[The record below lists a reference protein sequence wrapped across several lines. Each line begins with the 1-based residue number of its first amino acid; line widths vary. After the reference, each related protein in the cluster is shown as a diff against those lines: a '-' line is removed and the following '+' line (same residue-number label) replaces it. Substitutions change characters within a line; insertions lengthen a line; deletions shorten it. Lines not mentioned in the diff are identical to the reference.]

1 MSIDGRLRRSHMS
14 VEDNQK
20 NATTPEE
27 SNVKGS
33 FENKATCIQSVIRRF
48 LLHAHRIIYD

>member
-1 MSIDGRLRRSHMS
+1 MS

-27 SNVKGS
+27 SNVIGIIS
-33 FENKATCIQSVIRRF
+33 NTHWQILSMGCINTTKKF
-48 LLHAHRIIYD
+48 KIIALYCD